1 MGTIEKPA
9 PRRTLSGTKT
19 PAAGAQQKVVDE
31 AISAGKNLI
40 RDSIL
45 SKRPYLKFAFGNPYN
60 LSLFSGALVAAGITL
75 NPVLAIAAIGAEALW
90 LLYAPD
96 SKKLRKIL
104 WDPRFEKL
112 REAIEAQ
119 EREEKTRD
127 LPPYLQQRV
136 AALVENRQRIH
147 KLAEQNPS
155 FGSELLKSEL
165 VKTSRLVDSFIEMAI
180 RSTRYE
186 QYLESVDLRE
196 LERDR
201 QRWETRMRTGKAG
214 EADTEIAKKNFAI
227 ILKRLDKIRE
237 IREYLGTARGQLD
250 LIENSFKLIADQIV
264 TMHSPGE
271 LSGQLDE
278 LLTGVEAIQESTRD
292 TEKMLAAMEI

>member
-1 MGTIEKPA
+1 MGTTEKPA
-9 PRRTLSGTKT
+9 PRRTLSGTKN
-19 PAAGAQQKVVDE
+19 PAAAAQQKVVDE
-31 AISAGKNLI
+31 AISTGKNLV

-45 SKRPYLKFAFGNPYN
+45 EKRPYLKFAFGNPYN
-60 LSLFSGALVAAGITL
+60 LSLFTGALVAAGITL

-104 WDPRFEKL
+104 WDPRFESL

-119 EREEKTRD
+119 EREQKTRD

-136 AALVENRQRIH
+136 AALVENKQRIH

-201 QRWETRMRTGKAG
+201 QRWETRMRTGKEG
-214 EADTEIAKKNFAI
+214 EQDTELAKKNFAVL
-227 ILKRLDKIRE
+227 LKRLDKIRE

-264 TMHSPGE
+264 TMQSPGE

-278 LLTGVEAIQESTRD
+278 LLNGVQSIQDSTRD
-292 TEKMLAAMEI
+292 TERMLAALES